1 MDFVVLDALDADG
14 LKSSEADVQ
23 GDIDGLDAALADAV
37 NDLRC
42 EMEAGGRS
50 GYGAPVAGIDGL
62 IAFAVIFFAA
72 IFAVTFAAMG
82 RIRPRYVGR
91 EWDVADAIENGVEI
105 VNRLEANMALAERGA
120 GENFCLQ
127 LIALTKK

>member
-1 MDFVVLDALDADG
+1 MDFVILDALDADW

-23 GDIDGLDAALADAV
+23 GDIDCSDAALADAV
-37 NDLRC
+37 KDFRR

-50 GYGAPVAGIDGL
+50 GYGAPLPGIDGL
-62 IAFAVIFFAA
+62 IAFAVIF
-72 IFAVTFAAMG
+72 AVMG
-82 RIRPRYVGR
+82 RIRPRNIGR

-105 VNRLEANMALAERGA
+105 VDGLEANMALAERGA

-127 LIALTKK
+127 LIVLTKK

>member
-1 MDFVVLDALDADG
+1 MDFVILDTLDADW
-14 LKSSEADVQ
+14 LKSSKADVQ

-37 NDLRC
+37 KDFRR

-50 GYGAPVAGIDGL
+50 GHGAALAGIDGL
-62 IAFAVIFFAA
+62 IAFAVIFFAVIFAA
-72 IFAVTFAAMG
+72 IFKAKG
-82 RIRPRYVGR
+82 RIRPRNVGR

-120 GENFCLQ
+120 GENFRLQ